1 MNTAKL
7 NNAISQ
13 YKSAELELKNHR
25 ERIAAANESMEHIT
39 TAIDEL
45 NSQLNEKPH
54 YPITVDEIKNRVVVI
69 QRAKVELEAL
79 EQVRIDGLKMIS
91 ALQDEERGAYIQT
104 KDSAKRLCWH
114 ELFDALVD
122 TLPKQT
128 LIAIVTAGLMAGRME
143 EEIVE
148 KILPSF
154 DEQTLIDLASKYG
167 IPA

>member
-1 MNTAKL
+1 MNTTKL

-45 NSQLNEKPH
+45 NSVLTEKPH
-54 YPITVDEIKNRVVVI
+54 YPMTADEIKNRAVVI
-69 QRAKVELEAL
+69 QRTKVEVEAL
-79 EQVRIDGLKMIS
+79 ELARIDGLKMIT
-91 ALQDEERGAYIQT
+91 ALQDEEHRAYTQT
-104 KDSAKRLCWH
+104 KDQAKRLCWH

-122 TLPKQT
+122 SLPKQT
-128 LIAIVTAGLMAGRME
+128 LIAVETAGLMAGRME
-143 EEIVE
+143 GEIVE
-148 KILPSF
+148 KVLPEF